1 MQLGGEPRESRAAD
15 ISDLILAVIAVTAA
29 LLLDLAVFA
38 FMSSH

>member
-1 MQLGGEPRESRAAD
+1 MQLGGKSRESRAAD
-15 ISDLILAVIAVTAA
+15 INDLILAVIAVTAA